1 MIKKHVA
8 LSLALFTAGAIYLGS
23 ATDTQAHTTKQKHT
37 HKCYV
42 KKHKKVCSTVY
53 TKKVAKKGV
62 SKKSL
67 KRDAYVKPKKSF
79 KKASAKRNVYV
90 AKKSTK
96 RNAYVAP
103 KKAVKRNIDKKQAQY
118 HAIPTASG
126 GTIGVAKAYVGSSE
140 RGSRGRLMGLF
151 NFAFDHKIDPAR
163 TPWCAAF
170 ANAVLKKSG
179 KKGTGSLAA
188 KSFVSWGKKTH
199 APKNGDVVVLKPG
212 SRYHVGF
219 YMGTVKRNGR
229 TYIAVL
235 GGNQSNQVKVSYYP
249 ASKVV
254 AYRTA

>member
-8 LSLALFTAGAIYLGS
+8 LGLALFTAGAIYLGS
-23 ATDTQAHTTKQKHT
+23 ATDIQAHTVKQKHT

-42 KKHKKVCSTVY
+42 KKQKKVCHTVY
-53 TKKVAKKGV
+53 KTKKVTKKKTV
-62 SKKSL
+62 SKKT
-67 KRDAYVKPKKSF
+67 
-79 KKASAKRNVYV
+79 AKRKVY
-90 AKKSTK
+90 AES
-96 RNAYVAP
+96 
-103 KKAVKRNIDKKQAQY
+103 KQA
-118 HAIPTASG
+118 HAIPKTNS
-126 GTIGVAKAYVGSSE
+126 GTIRVAKAYVGSSE
-140 RGSRGRLMGLF
+140 RGSRGKLMGLF

-188 KSFVSWGKKTH
+188 KSFVSWGKKTSSPSH
-199 APKNGDVVVLKPG
+199 GDVVVLKPG

-219 YMGTVKRNGR
+219 YVGTVKRNGR
-229 TYIAVL
+229 TYVAVL
-235 GGNQSNQVKVSYYP
+235 GGNQGNQVKVSYYP

>member
-1 MIKKHVA
+1 MCDKKERNMIKKHVA

-23 ATDTQAHTTKQKHT
+23 ATDTQAHTIKQKHS

-42 KKHKKVCSTVY
+42 NKKHKKVCQTVY
-53 TKKVAKKGV
+53 TKKKVAKKKAV
-62 SKKSL
+62 SKKT
-67 KRDAYVKPKKSF
+67 
-79 KKASAKRNVYV
+79 AKR
-90 AKKSTK
+90 K
-96 RNAYVAP
+96 AYAET
-103 KKAVKRNIDKKQAQY
+103 KQAQY
-118 HAIPTASG
+118 HAIPKTSG

-151 NFAFDHKIDPAR
+151 NFAFDHKIDPSR

-219 YMGTVKRNGR
+219 YVGTVKRNGR
-229 TYIAVL
+229 TYVAVL

-254 AYRTA
+254 AYRTS